1 MSLYPIALC
10 QLAVIL
16 MHLPGKHFETYSLH
30 QIIKTNVLLIPIHFT
45 VAFYISLVL
54 TGFYDIHISLKLPT

>member
-30 QIIKTNVLLIPIHFT
+30 QIIKTNVIHFT